1 MQIQLC
7 RAHDQA
13 ISPGWARALS
23 HRSLQLCDVCN
34 LVIYGKI
41 IKYAASGEYF
51 MGHPSHDVI
60 DPVPEGAPDPQL
72 VPVRGPRRPDV
83 T

>member
-7 RAHDQA
+7 RDHDEA
-13 ISPGWARALS
+13 ISRGWARALS

-41 IKYAASGEYF
+41 IKYAAESILWAYF
-51 MGHPSHDVI
+51 GHDVI
-60 DPVPEGAPDPQL
+60 DPVPEGAS
-72 VPVRGPRRPDV
+72 
-83 T
+83 THN